1 MAIFK
6 TMCKKYISF
15 LFAFLLLG
23 GFAQAQTFNFDLAG
37 NPVDTTGWNMSGQS
51 SINNDEIIL
60 TDPIA
65 NQAGYIYYRQPQNLA
80 NCSQFT
86 VSFDFKITNSS
97 VPPADG
103 IAFWYITNPPSS
115 FVTGGGIGLPSNP
128 NGLLLI
134 LDTYNNN
141 GLPDDNPLVSL
152 RRLNG
157 TSDYLE
163 GSATGRLDNDLTY
176 QSFITDGNWH
186 TCVLKYFFGTVT
198 VSFDGNPPVMT
209 GTTALNGLTGY
220 FGFSAGTGALWSQ
233 HAIKNVHISG
243 TPEPDPPTADTV
255 AYCQY
260 EVADSLIAY
269 PDSNLLWYNTA
280 TGGIPLSGAPTPST
294 DVPGTYT
301 WYVSQVIPGCNIE
314 SQRSPVVVVVHPLP
328 APPVISV
335 PEYCS
340 GQVGMTISNPV
351 GQNIKWYSQ
360 PTGGVGSGTPPYI
373 NTAVADT
380 QHWYVS
386 RIDNYG
392 CESPRDTV
400 DVTIHQTP
408 VVDFTYDA
416 HMTCAGDTVHFNN
429 QTQYGDTYLWRL
441 GLSNLTDTNEN
452 PQFYY
457 ADAGNYNVSLIAANG
472 YCKDSVLKIITLGHP
487 LSADFSVS
495 DDTVCQGTQ
504 VIFTNT
510 SVATVVD
517 SIAPVYL
524 WDLGNGLTSTMNS
537 PQITYDTPGVYPVS
551 LMVSNGIPCYDTM
564 TRLIFVD
571 SFTRLSVTVSDTPIC
586 RGSKVIFTGHYT
598 RNGLLEAS
606 WNFGDAPADSAWNT
620 NPVSH
625 AYDRAGKYP
634 VYISARYRACP
645 DTALGFTVNVNPVPL
660 INIGEDTSLCLD
672 GDPLLIGDA
681 LNFSNPAATWLWNT
695 GDTTAFLRVV
705 HPGHYWARVTLDG
718 CSTTDEINID
728 KDCYIDIPNSF
739 TPNGDGVND
748 YFLPRQLLSKGA
760 LGFTMQ
766 VFDRW
771 GEKVFE
777 STNANGRGWDGRFNG
792 KEQPVG
798 VYIYMINVIYKN
810 GRTEKYQGNITLLR

>member
-1 MAIFK
+1 MYR
-6 TMCKKYISF
+6 KYIPF
-15 LFAFLLLG
+15 LFGLLLLG
-23 GFAQAQTFNFDLAG
+23 GLSQAQTFNFDLVG
-37 NPVDTTGWNMSGQS
+37 NPVDTAGWNMSSQS
-51 SINNDEIIL
+51 SINNDEIVL
-60 TDPIA
+60 TNPTTT
-65 NQAGYIYYRQPQNLA
+65 QGGYIYYRQPQNLA

-86 VSFDFKITNSS
+86 VSFDFRITNSS
-97 VPPADG
+97 SPPADG
-103 IAFWYITNPPSS
+103 IAFWYITNPPSG
-115 FVTGGGIGLPSNP
+115 FVVGGGIGLPANP

-141 GLPDDNPLVSL
+141 GFPNDNPLVSL

-157 TSDYLE
+157 TSNYTE
-163 GSATGRLDNDLTY
+163 GSATGQLDNDLTS
-176 QSFITDGNWH
+176 QSFITDGSWH

-220 FGFSAGTGALWSQ
+220 FGFSAGTGASWSK

-243 TPEPDPPTADTV
+243 TPEPNPPIADTV

-260 EVADSLIAY
+260 EVADSLTAS

-280 TGGIPLSGAPTPST
+280 TGGIPLAGAPVPPT

-301 WYVSQVIPGCNIE
+301 WYVSQVILGCDIE

-328 APPVISV
+328 APPVITV

-340 GQVGMTISNPV
+340 GQVGIGITNPV
-351 GQNIKWYSQ
+351 GQYVKWYSQ
-360 PTGGVGSGTPPYI
+360 PVGGIGTTNPPVI
-373 NTAVADT
+373 NTSVADT
-380 QHWYVS
+380 QQWYVS
-386 RIDNYG
+386 RVDNFG

-408 VVDFTYDA
+408 VVDFTYDV

-429 QTQYGDTYLWRL
+429 QTEYGDAYLWRL
-441 GLSNLTDTNEN
+441 GLANLTDTNEN

-457 ADAGNYNVSLIAANG
+457 ANAGNYNVSLIASNK
-472 YCKDSVLKIITLGHP
+472 YCRDSTLKIISLGHP
-487 LSADFSVS
+487 LSANFGVS
-495 DDTVCQGTQ
+495 DDTICQGTK
-504 VIFTNT
+504 VIFTDS
-510 SVATVVD
+510 SVATMVD
-517 SIAPVYL
+517 SIAPEYL
-524 WDLGNGLTSTMNS
+524 WDFGNGVTSTLTN
-537 PQITYDTPGVYPVS
+537 PQFTYDTPGVYPVR
-551 LMVSNGIPCYDTM
+551 LVVSNGVPCYDTA
-564 TRLIFVD
+564 THLITVD
-571 SFTRLSVTVSDTPIC
+571 SLAKLSVTVSDTPIC
-586 RGSKVIFTGHYT
+586 QGDKVIFTGHYT
-598 RNGLLEAS
+598 QNGLVETA
-606 WNFGDAPADSAWNT
+606 WNFGDALTDSAWNT

-625 AYDRAGKYP
+625 AYDHAGQYLLY
-634 VYISARYRACP
+634 VDARYRACP
-645 DTALGFTVNVNPVPL
+645 DTALAFPVTVNPVPL
-660 INIGEDTSLCLD
+660 IRIGDDTTLCLD
-672 GDPLLIGDA
+672 GDPLLIGDSV
-681 LNFSNPAATWLWNT
+681 NYTNPAATWLWNT
-695 GDTTAFLRVV
+695 GATTAFLQIV

-760 LGFTMQ
+760 LGFSMQ
-766 VFDRW
+766 IWNRW

-777 STNANGRGWDGRFNG
+777 TTNANGRGWDGRFNG
-792 KEQPVG
+792 KEQQVG